1 MLRLSNVTKR
11 FGPVHAVGPVDLEA
25 EAGQTTVLIGP
36 SGCGKSTVLRL
47 MIGLTPPDKGDIAF
61 DGTPLTPVNAPALRQ
76 RMGYVIQGGGLFPHL
91 TAQGNITLMARHLK
105 RSPADMSD
113 RVAALCRLTH
123 FPEDAL
129 DRFPGQLS
137 GGQCQR
143 VALMRALMLDPDVL
157 LMDEPLGALDPIIR
171 HDLQAELRD
180 IFRTLNKTVVMVTH
194 DMAEAGY
201 FGDALVLLRDGVII
215 QSGSLQNFMEA
226 PADEFV
232 QRFISAQR
240 SIDDILTEAES

>member
-1 MLRLSNVTKR
+1 MLRLSNVTKD
-11 FGPVHAVGPVDLEA
+11 FGPVRAVGPLDLEA
-25 EAGQTTVLIGP
+25 EAGRTTVLIGP

-47 MIGLTPPDKGDIAF
+47 MIGLIRPESGEISF
-61 DGTPLTPVNAPALRQ
+61 DGSPLTPANAPALRQ

-91 TAQGNITLMARHLK
+91 TARGNITLMASHLK
-105 RSPADMSD
+105 RGAATIAD

-180 IFRTLNKTVVMVTH
+180 IFRALDKTVVMVTH
-194 DMAEAGY
+194 DMAEAGF
-201 FGDALVLLRDGVII
+201 FGDTIVLLREGVIV
-215 QSGSLQNFMEA
+215 QAGSFRQFSDA
-226 PADEFV
+226 PADDFV
-232 QRFISAQR
+232 RRFTSAQR
-240 SIDDILTEAES
+240 SVDDILAEAGP

>member
-11 FGPVHAVGPVDLEA
+11 FGSVRAVGPVDLEA
-25 EAGQTTVLIGP
+25 ETGRTTVLIGP
-36 SGCGKSTVLRL
+36 SGCGKSTLLRL
-47 MIGLTPPDKGDIAF
+47 MIGLTRPNRGDITF
-61 DGTPLTPVNAPALRQ
+61 DGTPLTPANAPALRQ

-91 TAQGNITLMARHLK
+91 TALGNITLMACHLK
-105 RSPADMSD
+105 RSATDMAD
-113 RVAALCRLTH
+113 RVEALCRLTH
-123 FPEDAL
+123 FPEERL
-129 DRFPGQLS
+129 DRFPSQLS

-201 FGDALVLLRDGVII
+201 FGDTLVLLRDGLII
-215 QSGSLQNFMEA
+215 QSASFQNFIEA
-226 PADEFV
+226 PADDFV
-232 QRFISAQR
+232 RRFISAQR
-240 SIDDILTEAES
+240 SIDDIQAGAGS